1 MESKSLNYDLSFK
14 NTGLKWSNPDFT
26 DLLDEQLERIDAKMP
41 SFIVVDGAHSGGKTT
56 FTGHIGQYVESKYGR
71 DFDYENQVGKG
82 MDDFQAKLKWCRE
95 NGGKV
100 CVYDEA
106 EDFERKGAIS
116 RLNRMLNRV
125 FAVAR
130 VNKMMIII
138 SLGIVKKLEF
148 EPIEKGLV
156 RCLINV
162 HGREIGKNYANIR
175 LYDVGNMFYLMF
187 LMNKFKA
194 SGKSPRM
201 AYSKTATF
209 MRSRILKADYKD
221 EKLWDA
227 IDLKDKNR
235 IQDDSALEAQGLID
249 IKKVA
254 KESGYS
260 ISSLRAMF
268 RKLKPESVKV
278 GRKNYYY
285 RSILN
290 RIAQGV

>member
-1 MESKSLNYDLSFK
+1 M
-14 NTGLKWSNPDFT
+14 
-26 DLLDEQLERIDAKMP
+26 
-41 SFIVVDGAHSGGKTT
+41 
-56 FTGHIGQYVESKYGR
+56 
-71 DFDYENQVGKG
+71 
-82 MDDFQAKLKWCRE
+82 
-95 NGGKV
+95 
-100 CVYDEA
+100 
-106 EDFERKGAIS
+106 
-116 RLNRMLNRV
+116 
-125 FAVAR
+125 
-130 VNKMMIII
+130 
-138 SLGIVKKLEF
+138 
-148 EPIEKGLV
+148 
-156 RCLINV
+156 
-162 HGREIGKNYANIR
+162 
-175 LYDVGNMFYLMF
+175 YLMG
-187 LMNKFKA
+187 KYKA
-194 SGKSPRM
+194 SGKAPVM

-209 MRSRILKADYKD
+209 MRSRILRADHAD

-235 IQDDSALEAQGLID
+235 IQDESALESQGLID